1 MQTVTGLLQEQVTEY
16 VDIIHN
22 NSRNK
27 KICVIIANLHF
38 EITVHVLQD
47 GNLKM
52 GPNLNNI
59 YINDKYWYTFIDDH
73 DIQICKIL
81 GRMIL

>member
-16 VDIIHN
+16 VNIIHN

-27 KICVIIANLHF
+27 KISVIIAYLHF
-38 EITVHVLQD
+38 EITVHVLKD

-52 GPNLNNI
+52 GPNLNNF
-59 YINDKYWYTFIDDH
+59 YKW
-73 DIQICKIL
+73 
-81 GRMIL
+81 

>member
-1 MQTVTGLLQEQVTEY
+1 MQTVTGILQEQVTEY

-27 KICVIIANLHF
+27 KISVIIAYLHL
-38 EITVHVLQD
+38 VHVLQD

-59 YINDKYWYTFIDDH
+59 YINDKYWYTFIDVH
-73 DIQICKIL
+73 DIQICKML

>member
-1 MQTVTGLLQEQVTEY
+1 MKNPYRKKFTINKSISIHIYILILNLQSIPNRSIKDINKQTVTGILQEQVTEY

-38 EITVHVLQD
+38 EITVHVL
-47 GNLKM
+47 
-52 GPNLNNI
+52 
-59 YINDKYWYTFIDDH
+59 
-73 DIQICKIL
+73 
-81 GRMIL
+81 

>member
-1 MQTVTGLLQEQVTEY
+1 MHTVTGILQEQVTEY

-27 KICVIIANLHF
+27 KISVIIAYLHL
-38 EITVHVLQD
+38 EITLHVLWD

-59 YINDKYWYTFIDDH
+59 YK
-73 DIQICKIL
+73 
-81 GRMIL
+81 